1 MMSPGFKMIR
11 FPLAAFPRPAAP
23 PFFRTARRAALA
35 LILGLAG
42 VASASAQDTSAQE
55 QKKERL
61 EKEIEIINR
70 QLSSN
75 DSKSRSALSTYNL
88 VSKKISNRQALL
100 KESRRKERECADR
113 IYLKQ
118 KEINALKT
126 SYDTLSAHY
135 ERLVLGAY
143 KNRDA
148 KIWYMYILA
157 SEDLSQ
163 AYRRYGYFKS
173 LASQIS
179 EEARRMEET
188 GKRLEEERD
197 ALQKLRAEQKTVT
210 QNTQK
215 ELGKLQGEQAE
226 SKALVGKLKKEKT
239 KYQKELAAKKKQV
252 EALDREIERLV
263 REAMRGS
270 AASRGGS
277 GGKSGKT
284 VIDEKLAAEFSK
296 NRGKLPWPADGPVVD
311 AFGERFH
318 PVYKNVKLP
327 KNNGVGIALQP
338 GTKVRC
344 VFDGVVKQVLVMPGY
359 NQCVLVQ
366 HGNYFTFYCKLKN
379 VVVKSGQKVKTGQE
393 IGTVDTINRET
404 QLHFQIWRDTIPQN
418 PETWLK

>member
-1 MMSPGFKMIR
+1 MGKGTSISTFSP
-11 FPLAAFPRPAAP
+11 
-23 PFFRTARRAALA
+23 ARRAIAPGGVAGRLLASLAAVVLSLA
-35 LILGLAG
+35 LPFEAF
-42 VASASAQDTSAQE
+42 SQDTSEQE
-55 QKKERL
+55 QKKEKL

-88 VSKKISNRQALL
+88 VSKKVSNRQALL

-118 KEINALKT
+118 KEINALKA
-126 SYDTLSAHY
+126 SYDTLAAHY

-173 LASQIS
+173 LASQIG

-188 GKRLEEERD
+188 RSRLEEERD

-215 ELGKLQGEQAE
+215 ELGRLQSEQAE
-226 SKALVGKLKKEKT
+226 SKALVGKLKREKT
-239 KYQKELAAKKKQV
+239 KYQKELASRRKQV
-252 EALDREIERLV
+252 EALDREIARLV
-263 REAMRGS
+263 REAMKGTS
-270 AASRGGS
+270 ASAK
-277 GGKSGKT
+277 KSGRT

-296 NRGKLPWPADGPVVD
+296 NKGRLPWPADGPVVD

-338 GTKVRC
+338 GTAVRC

-379 VVVKSGQKVKTGQE
+379 VAVKSGQKVVTGQVL
-393 IGTVDTINRET
+393 GTVDTINRDT
-404 QLHFQIWRDTIPQN
+404 QLHFQIWKDTAPQN
-418 PETWLK
+418 PELWLK